1 MYLISFRTAIVGVML
16 LICSANQNFGA
27 ILDLVGGSS
36 VTTLTFV
43 LPPLIYLLL
52 ASNSFLCCAVE
63 RHYCYFVMLVGLI
76 GGAVASYFAVI
87 DIFTASGETNPG
99 CCLCS

>member
-1 MYLISFRTAIVGVML
+1 MGLML
-16 LICSANQNFGA
+16 FICGLNQNFGA
-27 ILDLVGGSS
+27 ILDLVGGSA

-52 ASNSFLCCAVE
+52 AGKSFLCCAAE
-63 RHYCYFVMLVGLI
+63 RHYCYFVMFVGLV

-87 DIFTASGETNPG
+87 DIFTASGATNPG